1 VKRILALGGGG
12 FLMENRHSPIDQYI
26 VKLAGKVR
34 PRICFVSTPNGDL
47 PEGIDKFYE
56 AYGSLNCEPSHLAFF
71 RKPGPGAIALAGLE
85 DTLLGM
91 DAIFVG
97 GGNTRS
103 ALGVWREWGLPEVF
117 QRALLSGVLLCGMS
131 AGAICWFESG
141 LTDSVWG
148 AGLQPL
154 RCLGFLGGACS
165 VHYHS
170 EPLRKAMLHALVTT
184 RGLAEGIGIDDHA
197 AVLYE
202 DGRIAKVLSWRRGA
216 AAHRVT
222 LRDRQ
227 IVEELLPGE
236 SVRLLCK

>member
-26 VKLAGKVR
+26 VKLAGKLR

-47 PEGIDKFYE
+47 PEGIDRFYE
-56 AYGSLNCEPSHLAFF
+56 AYGSLDCEPSHLAFF
-71 RKPGPGAIALAGLE
+71 RKPGPGAIALSNIE
-85 DTLLGM
+85 DELLAM

-103 ALGVWREWGLPEVF
+103 ALGVWCEWGLQEIF
-117 QRALLSGVLLCGMS
+117 QRALHAGVLLCGMS
-131 AGAICWFESG
+131 AGALCWFESG

-165 VHYHS
+165 VHYHTD
-170 EPLRKAMLHALVTT
+170 PLRKTLLHELVAA
-184 RGLAEGIGIDDHA
+184 RVLGEGIGIDDYA
-197 AVLYE
+197 GVLYE

-216 AAHRVT
+216 AAHRVM
-222 LRDRQ
+222 LRDRH
-227 IVEELLPGE
+227 IVEEMLPAE

>member
-56 AYGSLNCEPSHLAFF
+56 AYGPLNCEPSHLAFF
-71 RKPGPGAIALAGLE
+71 RKPSPGAIALVSIE

-103 ALGVWREWGLPEVF
+103 ALGVWREWGLHEVF

-141 LTDSVWG
+141 LTDSAWG

-165 VHYHS
+165 VHYQS
-170 EPLRKAMLHALVTT
+170 DPLRKALLHELVAA
-184 RGLAEGIGIDDHA
+184 RGGGEGIGIDDYA
-197 AVLYE
+197 GVLYE
-202 DGRIAKVLSWRRGA
+202 DGRIARVLSWRRGA
-216 AAHRVT
+216 AAHRVAW
-222 LRDRQ
+222 RDRQ
-227 IVEELLPGE
+227 IVEEFLPGE